1 MHSKGELFGPGSI
14 KYYKIDLDNSFSCS
28 NIYVE
33 VEILHGFIAV
43 YGGNSRYVNL
53 PDLRP

>member
-14 KYYKIDLDNSFSCS
+14 KYYNIDLENSFSCS

-33 VEILHGFIAV
+33 VKILHGFIAV
-43 YGGNSRYVNL
+43 YGGNSRYVNP
-53 PDLRP
+53 PDLLP